1 MTKTLN
7 TGAVLVKA
15 TLRPRIVRTIW
26 SWTAATS
33 GLAGLA
39 VLATAV
45 ALDPSRFEPGEI
57 LLAGLAWV
65 VLAVLAAHLAAWRLG
80 QVLGAPAD
88 ALRALAR
95 IEAEASPMSE
105 QAALTAPIKPALGA
119 ELARLGE
126 TAVRAAHE
134 RNGRINELSRAL
146 EASRV
151 EGEARAAFFAGM
163 SHELRTPLNAI
174 IGYAMLLAEDA
185 TDAGDADSARDLD
198 RILQSG
204 RRLLRLINDI
214 LDLSRMD
221 AGEIV
226 LQRGTID
233 VVAMMDAVAE
243 GLRDEAKRSGA
254 RITQS
259 IGQRGRVML
268 GDAVRLR
275 QCLNTL
281 VGHAI
286 QCNPGR
292 EIVLEADMAVESE
305 DFMRFRLNDDS
316 GRLAAAVHVAPVD
329 DEHEPSPGQVL
340 DADTLAATVAGR
352 LAALLG
358 GRLIADMDT
367 DGVGRLTLVVP
378 TNAGGEAAELKAAQ
392 AQIDVVDAAMEVATV
407 EGGAEPR
414 LVLVIDDDEPTI
426 DLLRRWMHSQGYGVI
441 AAMNGAQGLALARSR
456 KPDLI
461 ILDIFMPGQ
470 SGYEVLAAL
479 KADEALR
486 NIPVVV
492 ASSDDNR
499 RLGLE
504 AGAAEVMVKPLSRDR
519 LRSVLDVIGERV
531 GGDILVVDDDPN
543 VREMVQRYAS
553 QAGMSVRVAEN
564 GAEGLAFARRQTPGA
579 IVLDL
584 CMPDTDGFQ
593 MMQALA
599 ADDALNHVPVMV
611 LSQLDISVDEHTRI
625 REAGHSFHPKWKAS
639 PIQIV
644 QNIKTMVTR

>member
-1 MTKTLN
+1 MTKRLN
-7 TGAVLVKA
+7 TGAVQVK
-15 TLRPRIVRTIW
+15 TTFRPRIVRTIW
-26 SWTAATS
+26 IWTAATS

-39 VLATAV
+39 LLATV
-45 ALDPSRFEPGEI
+45 FALAPGRFEPAQI
-57 LLAGLAWV
+57 LMAGLAWV
-65 VLAVLAAHLAAWRLG
+65 VLAALAAQMAAWRLG
-80 QVLGAPAD
+80 QVLSAPAE
-88 ALRALAR
+88 ALRALAQ
-95 IEAEASPMSE
+95 IEAEASSASDQPE
-105 QAALTAPIKPALGA
+105 PVAPAKVALDV
-119 ELARLGE
+119 EMARLGE
-126 TAVRAAHE
+126 AAVRAAHE

-146 EASRV
+146 DASRV

-226 LQRGTID
+226 LHRGTID
-233 VVAMMDAVAE
+233 VVALMDAVAE

-254 RITQS
+254 RITHS
-259 IGQRGRVML
+259 IGQRGRIML

-281 VGHAI
+281 VGHSV

-292 EIVLEADMAVESE
+292 EVVLEADIAAGG
-305 DFMRFRLNDDS
+305 DDHLRFAINDDS
-316 GRLAAAVHVAPVD
+316 GRLAAAVRAARVD
-329 DEHEPSPGQVL
+329 ADPDAARGQVL

-352 LAALLG
+352 LASLLG
-358 GRLIADMDT
+358 GRLSADIDA
-367 DGVGRLTLVVP
+367 DGIGRLTLMVP
-378 TNAGGEAAELKAAQ
+378 LNAGGEEAELTAARAQTDVVEEAAE
-392 AQIDVVDAAMEVATV
+392 VAMV
-407 EGGAEPR
+407 EGAAEPR
-414 LVLVIDDDEPTI
+414 LVLVIDDDEPTV

-441 AAMNGAQGLALARSR
+441 SALNGAQGLALARSR
-456 KPDLI
+456 RPDLI

-479 KADEALR
+479 KADDSLR

-519 LRSVLDVIGERV
+519 LRGVLDVIGERV
-531 GGDILVVDDDPN
+531 DGDILVVDDDPN
-543 VREMVQRYAS
+543 VREIVKRYAS
-553 QAGMSVRVAEN
+553 QAGLSVRVAES
-564 GAEGLAFARRQTPGA
+564 GAEGLDFARLQTPGA

-599 ADDALNHVPVMV
+599 ADDALSRVPVMV

-625 REAGHSFHPKWKAS
+625 RDAGHSFHPKWKAS
-639 PIQIV
+639 PLQIV
-644 QNIKTMVTR
+644 QNIKTMVAR

>member
-1 MTKTLN
+1 MTKRLN
-7 TGAVLVKA
+7 TGAVQMM
-15 TLRPRIVRTIW
+15 TDNRPRIVRTIW
-26 SWTAATS
+26 AWTAATS

-39 VLATAV
+39 VLATMAM
-45 ALDPSRFEPGEI
+45 LDPSRFEPG
-57 LLAGLAWV
+57 LMLSAGVAWLVLAGLAGR
-65 VLAVLAAHLAAWRLG
+65 LAAWRLG
-80 QVLGAPAD
+80 EILAGPAD
-88 ALRALAR
+88 TLQALAR
-95 IEAEASPMSE
+95 IETEAS
-105 QAALTAPIKPALGA
+105 AATDEPVAGVSPKVALRT

-126 TAVRAAHE
+126 AAVRAAHE

-146 EASRV
+146 DASRV

-174 IGYAMLLAEDA
+174 IGYAMLLSEDA
-185 TDAGDADSARDLD
+185 ADAGDADSARDLD

-226 LQRGTID
+226 LHRGTID
-233 VVAMMDAVAE
+233 VIAMMDAVAE

-259 IGQRGRVML
+259 IGQKGRVML
-268 GDAVRLR
+268 GDVVRLR
-275 QCLNTL
+275 QCLNAL

-292 EIVLEADMAVESE
+292 EVVLEADVAAGRE
-305 DFMRFRLNDDS
+305 DQMRFRINDDS
-316 GRLAAAVHVAPVD
+316 GRLASAILAVPVGAD
-329 DEHEPSPGQVL
+329 HDPARGQVL

-358 GRLIADMDT
+358 GRLSAELEAD
-367 DGVGRLTLVVP
+367 GAGRLTLTVP
-378 TNAGGEAAELKAAQ
+378 LNAGGEDADLTAARS
-392 AQIDVVDAAMEVATV
+392 QIDLLEDESDVAVV

-441 AAMNGAQGLALARSR
+441 SALNGAQGLAMARSR

-479 KADEALR
+479 KADETLR

-531 GGDILVVDDDPN
+531 EGDILVVDDDPN
-543 VREMVQRYAS
+543 VREIVKRYAS
-553 QAGMSVRVAEN
+553 QAGLSVRVA
-564 GAEGLAFARRQTPGA
+564 GSGSEGLDFARLQTPGA

-599 ADDALNHVPVMV
+599 ADDALSRVPVMV

-639 PIQIV
+639 PLQIV
-644 QNIKTMVTR
+644 QNIKTMVAR

>member
-1 MTKTLN
+1 MIRLLN
-7 TGAVLVKA
+7 TGAVQVNSTQRSSIA
-15 TLRPRIVRTIW
+15 RTIW
-26 SWTAATS
+26 FWAAVTS
-33 GLAGLA
+33 AVAGLA
-39 VLATAV
+39 
-45 ALDPSRFEPGEI
+45 
-57 LLAGLAWV
+57 LLGAIV
-65 VLAVLAAHLAAWRLG
+65 VLQPGRLGAGAILMASGGWLILSAVGAHVAAWRIGAILAG
-80 QVLGAPAD
+80 PAETLTALAQIESEAAAQAGEPPRPLSLTGALKDDLSVLG
-88 ALRALAR
+88 
-95 IEAEASPMSE
+95 EA
-105 QAALTAPIKPALGA
+105 
-119 ELARLGE
+119 
-126 TAVRAAHE
+126 AVRGAHE
-134 RNGRINELSRAL
+134 RNGRVNELVRAL
-146 EASRV
+146 DTSRV

-185 TDAGDADSARDLD
+185 ADAGDADGARDLD

-226 LQRGTID
+226 LHRGTID

-243 GLRDEAKRSGA
+243 GLRDEARRSGA
-254 RITQS
+254 RINLA
-259 IGQRGRVML
+259 IGQKGRVML

-281 VGHAI
+281 VGHVV

-292 EIVLEADMAVESE
+292 EILLEADLADEQG
-305 DFMRFRLNDDS
+305 DQMRFSLNDES
-316 GRLAAAVHVAPVD
+316 GRLAAGVRAAPAEGD
-329 DEHEPSPGQVL
+329 QDIARAQVL
-340 DADTLAATVAGR
+340 DADSLAATVAGR
-352 LAALLG
+352 LAVLLG
-358 GRLIADMDT
+358 GALSAEFTAD
-367 DGVGRLTLVVP
+367 GAGRLTLTVP
-378 TNAGGEAAELKAAQ
+378 LNAGGEAIELSSARKTPDMIQDGAG
-392 AQIDVVDAAMEVATV
+392 VVAV
-407 EGGAEPR
+407 EGASEPR
-414 LVLVIDDDEPTI
+414 LVLVIDDDESTV
-426 DLLRRWMHSQGYGVI
+426 DLLRRWMNSQGYGVI
-441 AAMNGAQGLALARSR
+441 TAMNGQEGLALARSR
-456 KPDLI
+456 RPALI

-486 NIPVVV
+486 NIPVIV

-504 AGAAEVMVKPLSRDR
+504 AGAAEVLVKPLSRDR
-519 LRSVLDVIGERV
+519 LRNVLDVIGEQV
-531 GGDILVVDDDPN
+531 EGDILVVDDDPN
-543 VREMVQRYAS
+543 VREIVKRYAS
-553 QAGMSVRVAEN
+553 QAGLSVRVAES
-564 GAEGLAFARRQTPGA
+564 GSEGLSFARLQTPGA

-599 ADDALNHVPVMV
+599 ADDTLSRVPVMV

-639 PIQIV
+639 PLQIV
-644 QNIKTMVTR
+644 QNIKTMVAR

>member
-1 MTKTLN
+1 MIKIPSTE
-7 TGAVLVKA
+7 AVHV
-15 TLRPRIVRTIW
+15 TSSFRPLIARKIW

-39 VLATAV
+39 VLGAVV
-45 ALDPSRFEPGEI
+45 ALDPTRFQTGSV
-57 LLAGLAWV
+57 LLAAMAW
-65 VLAVLAAHLAAWRLG
+65 LILAALAAQVVAWRLG
-80 QVLGAPAD
+80 AVLSGPAD
-88 ALRALAR
+88 TLQALAR
-95 IEAEASPMSE
+95 IEAEASTASNDDRRSATPE
-105 QAALTAPIKPALGA
+105 PAGHTDLT
-119 ELARLGE
+119 RLGE
-126 TAVRAAHE
+126 AAVRAAHE

-185 TDAGDADSARDLD
+185 TDAGDVDSARDLE

-226 LQRGTID
+226 LHRGTID

-243 GLRDEAKRSGA
+243 GLRDEARRNGA
-254 RITQS
+254 RITHS
-259 IGQRGRVML
+259 IGQQGRVML

-281 VGHAI
+281 VGHVV

-292 EIVLEADMAVESE
+292 EVTLEADVAVDREAQL
-305 DFMRFRLNDDS
+305 RFRINDES
-316 GRLAAAVHVAPVD
+316 GRLVAAVRATPVD
-329 DEHEPSPGQVL
+329 AAHDPARVQVL

-352 LAALLG
+352 LARLLE
-358 GRLIADMDT
+358 GRLTADLNA
-367 DGVGRLTLVVP
+367 DGSGGLTLVVP
-378 TNAGGEAAELKAAQ
+378 LNAGGDEDELTAAQ
-392 AQIDVVDAAMEVATV
+392 VQPDLAEATRDVAAV

-414 LVLVIDDDEPTI
+414 LVLVIDDDEPTV

-441 AAMNGAQGLALARSR
+441 SALNGAQGLALARSR

-479 KADEALR
+479 KSDEDLR
-486 NIPVVV
+486 HIPVVV

-519 LRSVLDVIGERV
+519 LRGVLDVIGERV
-531 GGDILVVDDDPN
+531 EGDILVVDDDPN
-543 VREMVQRYAS
+543 IREIVQRYAS
-553 QAGMSVRVAEN
+553 QAGLSVRVAGS
-564 GAEGLAFARRQTPGA
+564 GAEGLDFARLQTPGA

-599 ADDALNHVPVMV
+599 ADDALSRVPVMV
-611 LSQLDISVDEHTRI
+611 LSQLDISVDDHTRI

-639 PIQIV
+639 PLQIV
-644 QNIKTMVTR
+644 QNIKTMVAR